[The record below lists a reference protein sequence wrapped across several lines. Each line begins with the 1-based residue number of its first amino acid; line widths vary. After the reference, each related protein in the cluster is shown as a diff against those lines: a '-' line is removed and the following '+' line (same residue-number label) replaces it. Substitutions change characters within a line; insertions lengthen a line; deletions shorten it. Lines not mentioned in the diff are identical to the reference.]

1 VITLGCILSRTSIFI
16 PPAMPWYHTDDW
28 IIDSRGWTCHADG
41 QHRAECGAHDALGDA
56 SHDQMAESGA
66 ATGGHD
72 DQVHVF
78 GFSNLDD
85 LSVWCPCH
93 HAASD
98 LYFDALG
105 RWQDALKLK
114 APLALQVFNQWHAH
128 TLRDIAFNREC
139 GSSTTCRNRSFAPNF
154 RASSYAYSSACV
166 EKSEQSV
173 GAQI

>member
-98 LYFDALG
+98 LYRDALG
-105 RWQDALKLK
+105 RWEDGLKLK
-114 APLALQVFNQWHAH
+114 APLALQVFNRWHAH

-139 GSSTTCRNRSFAPNF
+139 RQLHHVQEQEL
-154 RASSYAYSSACV
+154 RAKFPRELIRVFKRVC
-166 EKSEQSV
+166 
-173 GAQI
+173 